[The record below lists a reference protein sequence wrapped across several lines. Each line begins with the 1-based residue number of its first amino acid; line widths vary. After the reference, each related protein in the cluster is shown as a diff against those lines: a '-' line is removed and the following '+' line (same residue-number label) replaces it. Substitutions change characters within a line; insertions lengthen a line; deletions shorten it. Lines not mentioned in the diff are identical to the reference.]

1 MSWSPDGAF
10 LTSASDDGT
19 LRTWSLS
26 TGQCVRTLVGH
37 TNFVLCVDYAPNGN
51 MIASASY
58 DGLVRL
64 WDSTTGQCL
73 KTLID
78 QANADPAPVSFARF
92 SPNSKYILAATL
104 DSKLRLWDFGRG
116 KAVKVYQ
123 EHVNERYAIYAGFS
137 GRQFVFAGSEDNS
150 LVVWN
155 LQNKRVEHRLTGH
168 TDVVVAADSH
178 PSKFVF
184 ASGGLDED
192 CTVRIWADDDDQTD
206 SK

>member
-1 MSWSPDGAF
+1 
-10 LTSASDDGT
+10 
-19 LRTWSLS
+19 
-26 TGQCVRTLVGH
+26 
-37 TNFVLCVDYAPNGN
+37 
-51 MIASASY
+51 MIASGSFDETVRLWDAKQGRALKVLPAHSEAVSAVNFCSDGNLLVSASY

-123 EHVNERYAIYAGFS
+123 EHVNERFAIYAGFA
-137 GRQFVFAGSEDNS
+137 GRKFVFAGSEDHT

-178 PSKFVF
+178 PTKFAF

-192 CTVRIWADDDDQTD
+192 CTVRVWLPDEAAEKSDT
-206 SK
+206 